1 MQNRTCLDHRDR
13 LAAKSRRVIDNRR
26 HFVVWVYFA
35 EFGAKV
41 VAFEDVINYREI
53 RNRGLLQHEGSFAQD
68 FPAGLAQTPTESLA
82 STLSILSS
90 SVYASRLPWTL
101 AKAITSYGPTPR
113 AVCPKE
119 RGLAVCRV

>member
-41 VAFEDVINYREI
+41 VALDDVINYRAI

-68 FPAGLAQTPTESLA
+68 FHPGIDPSPKESHA
-82 STLSILSS
+82 RPLSILRR
-90 SVYASRLPWTL
+90 SVAAYRLPWKL
-101 AKAITSYGPTPR
+101 A
-113 AVCPKE
+113 
-119 RGLAVCRV
+119 

>member
-41 VAFEDVINYREI
+41 VAFEDVINYRAI

-68 FPAGLAQTPTESLA
+68 FPAGLDPTPKESDRK
-82 STLSILSS
+82 SVVQGQSS
-90 SVYASRLPWTL
+90 SGSVGHGGRRII
-101 AKAITSYGPTPR
+101 K
-113 AVCPKE
+113 KKK
-119 RGLAVCRV
+119 

>member
-41 VAFEDVINYREI
+41 VAFEDVINYRAI

-68 FPAGLAQTPTESLA
+68 FHADLTQRRKHLSHVPSQRSEEHTSELQSLMRI
-82 STLSILSS
+82 S
-90 SVYASRLPWTL
+90 YAVLCV
-101 AKAITSYGPTPR
+101 K
-113 AVCPKE
+113 K
-119 RGLAVCRV
+119 

>member
-1 MQNRTCLDHRDR
+1 MQDRPCLEHRDR

-41 VAFEDVINYREI
+41 VAFEDVINYRAI

-68 FPAGLAQTPTESLA
+68 FPAGLDPTPKESLA
-82 STLSILSS
+82 RPLSILDRKSTRLNSS
-90 SVYASRLPWTL
+90 H
-101 AKAITSYGPTPR
+101 
-113 AVCPKE
+113 
-119 RGLAVCRV
+119 